1 MTTFQIV
8 AAVVFAALVA
18 VAYRAEL
25 LKLFGRVSTAA
36 ATPAPAVKPSIAITI
51 VNDLI
56 SVTELRDKL
65 AAEDCPEGVEACTN
79 LLRVIVEQTKP
90 AKVTG

>member
-1 MTTFQIV
+1 MTQFQMIALAVFLVV
-8 AAVVFAALVA
+8 AA
-18 VAYRAEL
+18 VAYRDAL
-25 LKLFGRVSTAA
+25 LGVVKRVVSTRGRLN
-36 ATPAPAVKPSIAITI
+36 VKPSIAVTI
-51 VNDLI
+51 VGDLL

-90 AKVTG
+90 TKTAS